1 MNYESVHESL
11 REYAK
16 EHNGK
21 LPKAATW
28 QEDLRPYVKKAIAR
42 MKEDGPPEQMGIEI
56 MNADDDKW
64 GCKTGKEG
72 EMTGMYFNDD
82 VSEMKIDDLESKYAT
97 PIIFEA
103 PTAVKNGHRKYE
115 KLDENT
121 SPTFMGE
128 RRGWVIVT
136 WDDVDGFNTGSG
148 GRNVRFD
155 VNSNSDEKAS
165 DEKAPPS
172 DSEASKN

>member
-1 MNYESVHESL
+1 MIILVVVGMCVLGAIATTWFGFKMWNTNITPMIGCAMNYESVHESL

-97 PIIFEA
+97 
-103 PTAVKNGHRKYE
+103 
-115 KLDENT
+115 L
-121 SPTFMGE
+121 
-128 RRGWVIVT
+128 
-136 WDDVDGFNTGSG
+136 
-148 GRNVRFD
+148 
-155 VNSNSDEKAS
+155 
-165 DEKAPPS
+165 
-172 DSEASKN
+172 